1 MKQTNSF
8 VDTMSLTCV
17 LINIGL
23 FSFAVIDQQPYI
35 MMLSLFNVTCFLLYF
50 LISGRK

>member
-23 FSFAVIDQQPYI
+23 FVFAWFDEQPNL
-35 MMLSLFNVTCFLLYF
+35 MMLALLNITCFLVYF

>member
-17 LINIGL
+17 LKNIGL
-23 FSFAVIDQQPYI
+23 FLFAWFDEQPEL
-35 MMLSLFNVTCFLLYF
+35 MMLALFNVTCFLVYF

>member
-17 LINIGL
+17 LINVGL
-23 FSFAVIDQQPYI
+23 FVFAEMYPVPHLQLLALLNI
-35 MMLSLFNVTCFLLYF
+35 TAFLLYF
-50 LISGRK
+50 LILGRR